1 MSLLSSYC
9 SGQFQSTLPRRERP
23 DIDQELLQENY
34 ISIHAPAKGAT
45 QPGLPAGG
53 GLGISI
59 HAPAKGATDDRPFR
73 TVHDFIS
80 IHAPAKGA
88 TAALPPVGQVGDIS
102 IHAPA
107 KGATGFLLVG

>member
-59 HAPAKGATDDRPFR
+59 HAPAKGAT
-73 TVHDFIS
+73 
-80 IHAPAKGA
+80 
-88 TAALPPVGQVGDIS
+88 AALPPVGQVGDIS